1 MLLLPVLALLLA
13 GPGPRW
19 MARFTGFRR
28 SPGPAL
34 VAWQAVGLSAVL
46 SALLVGPAALINARH
61 GDLIPDVIPVFMPV
75 LDQAASDVIGSPA
88 TLAIALAISGIT
100 LILLLM
106 SGHRVGTGLRTLRRR
121 HRELVD
127 MLAAPGGADAHPSSG
142 HGHPPAQLP
151 AWVRI
156 LEDVSPT
163 AYCLPGLRQR
173 LVLSRGTLAQLTTDE
188 LNAVL
193 VHEQAHLRNRH
204 DLLLEFF
211 TVLHHTVPAPL
222 RCGAALSEVHLLVEA
237 LADRAALRQVGARP
251 LARALVTM
259 AESRPPDASLGSG
272 TDITAT
278 RVRLE
283 LIAAAAQPARM
294 LTTIITAFAVA
305 VLASPWLLLLSAL

>member
-1 MLLLPVLALLLA
+1 MLLLPALALLLA

-34 VAWQAVGLSAVL
+34 VAWQAVGLSAVV
-46 SALLVGPAALINARH
+46 SALLVGPAALIRAQH
-61 GDLIPDVIPVFMPV
+61 GDVIPDVVPVFDPV
-75 LDQAASDVIGSPA
+75 SSGIVHSPA
-88 TLAIALAISGIT
+88 TLVIALGISGST

-127 MLAAPGGADAHPSSG
+127 MLAVPGGTEPHTNSG
-142 HGHPPAQLP
+142 HDHRPAQLP
-151 AWVRI
+151 TWVRI

-163 AYCLPGLRQR
+163 AYCLPGMRQR
-173 LVLSRGTLAQLTTDE
+173 LVLSRGTLAQLTTEE

-193 VHEQAHLRNRH
+193 MHEQAHLKHRH

-222 RCGAALSEVHLLVEA
+222 RCRAALSEVHLLVEA
-237 LADRAALRQVGARP
+237 LADRAALRQAGARP
-251 LARALVTM
+251 LARALVAM

-272 TDITAT
+272 ADTTAT

-283 LIAAAAQPARM
+283 LIAAAARPARL
-294 LTTIITAFAVA
+294 LTAIITAFTIA